1 MRIIIV
7 STEIQKLKLSNNTY
21 LHRKKMITESEQNNK
36 VLKYMPT
43 ARMAVGIK
51 MSFIVVERGLVWKQN
66 NDIITNKK

>member
-36 VLKYMPT
+36 VLKNY
-43 ARMAVGIK
+43 A
-51 MSFIVVERGLVWKQN
+51 
-66 NDIITNKK
+66 DC